1 VHELSVCVALIEQV
15 ERYADERRA
24 SGVEQI
30 VLRIGPLSGIE
41 TPLLETAFPLAAAGS
56 VAEGAELLVKA
67 APVRVECTQCGEV
80 SEVPPNRLLCGHCG
94 SFYTRVTSGEDMILE
109 RLVLTGVEVRDSKAK
124 TAGTG

>member
-15 ERYADERRA
+15 ERYANEHRA

-41 TPLLETAFPLAAAGS
+41 TPLLETAYPLAAAGS
-56 VAEGAELLVKA
+56 IAEGAELVVKA

-80 SEVPPNRLLCGHCG
+80 SEVPTNRLLCGHCG
-94 SFYTRVTSGEDMILE
+94 SFCTRVTSGEDMILE
-109 RLVLTGVEVRDSKAK
+109 RLVLTGVEVHDSQEK
-124 TAGTG
+124 TAGAG